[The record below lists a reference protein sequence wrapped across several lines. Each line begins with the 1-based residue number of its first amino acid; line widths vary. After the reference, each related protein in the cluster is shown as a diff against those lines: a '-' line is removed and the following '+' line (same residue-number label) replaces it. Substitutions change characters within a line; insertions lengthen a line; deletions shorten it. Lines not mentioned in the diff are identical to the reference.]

1 MQGRRIRL
9 QGGVEFSKLLR
20 QDGRLSAEGQPSR
33 AEPGSEDDIVID
45 LKAGHAAA
53 TERFVREH
61 IGWMLAVANRILRDS
76 HHAEDAVQNAFAKIF
91 DKLSSFDGR
100 AAVKTWMHRILVNEC
115 LMLMRKAGR
124 METVPIDDLLPVFDA
139 NGCRIEER
147 WMTTETPESLALQ
160 ADTKALVSAKIGQL
174 PDSYR
179 VVLVL
184 RDIEEMSTG
193 EVAESL
199 GISEANVKVRLHR
212 ARAALKRLL
221 EPLFKGQME

>member
-1 MQGRRIRL
+1 M
-9 QGGVEFSKLLR
+9 
-20 QDGRLSAEGQPSR
+20 SAEGQPSR

-115 LMLMRKAGR
+115 LMLMRKPDAWKPCRSMTCCPSSMPTDAASRSAG
-124 METVPIDDLLPVFDA
+124 
-139 NGCRIEER
+139 
-147 WMTTETPESLALQ
+147 
-160 ADTKALVSAKIGQL
+160 
-174 PDSYR
+174 
-179 VVLVL
+179 
-184 RDIEEMSTG
+184 
-193 EVAESL
+193 
-199 GISEANVKVRLHR
+199 
-212 ARAALKRLL
+212 
-221 EPLFKGQME
+221 

>member
-1 MQGRRIRL
+1 
-9 QGGVEFSKLLR
+9 
-20 QDGRLSAEGQPSR
+20 
-33 AEPGSEDDIVID
+33 
-45 LKAGHAAA
+45 
-53 TERFVREH
+53 
-61 IGWMLAVANRILRDS
+61 
-76 HHAEDAVQNAFAKIF
+76 
-91 DKLSSFDGR
+91 
-100 AAVKTWMHRILVNEC
+100 
-115 LMLMRKAGR
+115 
-124 METVPIDDLLPVFDA
+124 
-139 NGCRIEER
+139 
-147 WMTTETPESLALQ
+147 MTTETPESLALQ